1 MTLIGW
7 GGIAMS
13 WGSSG
18 HNAEAFVRLVVGF
31 LLAGA
36 AKAEIIQQP
45 YTLTSSNGV
54 LNLLMV
60 AQAETVP
67 TLSPLNPP
75 GLVYSVRLRPAE
87 SESCPLLPKKV
98 IPYAGPL
105 LKPRQGD
112 VLNSRSFLRR
122 FSGVSSDFEVLAFA
136 GFGVSGAGYLA
147 NCAARWGVIPSPCQ

>member
-7 GGIAMS
+7 GVLAIS

-18 HNAEAFVRLVVGF
+18 RNAAAFVRLFVGF

-36 AKAEIIQQP
+36 AEAEIIQQP

-67 TLSPLNPP
+67 TLSPVESN
-75 GLVYSVRLRPAE
+75 RP
-87 SESCPLLPKKV
+87 CL
-98 IPYAGPL
+98 
-105 LKPRQGD
+105 
-112 VLNSRSFLRR
+112 
-122 FSGVSSDFEVLAFA
+122 
-136 GFGVSGAGYLA
+136 
-147 NCAARWGVIPSPCQ
+147 